1 MASYRNATATS
12 TPSDV
17 VSRIISSILSGY
29 LSMLT
34 EVINILGGEGRNN
47 FRKHQTRKSNI
58 ENNLASPP
66 RSSNRE
72 DVCFRDDE
80 PKRPTKPAIEVE

>member
-1 MASYRNATATS
+1 MASYKNATATS

-17 VSRIISSILSGY
+17 VSRIIPSILGDY
-29 LSMLT
+29 LSVLT
-34 EVINILGGEGRNN
+34 EVINILGSEGRNN

-80 PKRPTKPAIEVE
+80 SEPST

>member
-1 MASYRNATATS
+1 MASYKNATATS
-12 TPSDV
+12 TPSHV
-17 VSRIISSILSGY
+17 VSRIIPSILGDY
-29 LSMLT
+29 LSVLT
-34 EVINILGGEGRNN
+34 EVINILGSEGRNN

-80 PKRPTKPAIEVE
+80 PKQSCQHSR